1 MKKVKVGFTF
11 QSRLLPEN
19 VNRKDLKVSI
29 KSIVNYV
36 LVSERKSLDAINIL
50 FCDDSTIKEFNR
62 KYLKHDYETDII
74 TFRYDDTA
82 LIESDIVIS
91 METVKRNSLTYKS
104 SYLIELFRV
113 LIHGLLHL
121 CGMEDNTNVRKTVMR
136 KKENYYLKLAGLI
149 N

>member
-1 MKKVKVGFTF
+1 MKKVKIGFTF

-19 VNRKDLKVSI
+19 VNRTDLKASI
-29 KSIVNYV
+29 KSVVNFV
-36 LVSERKSLDAINIL
+36 LISERKSLDIINIL
-50 FCDDSTIKEFNR
+50 FCDDFTIKDFNR

-74 TFRYDDTA
+74 TFRYDDASLT
-82 LIESDIVIS
+82 ESDIIIS
-91 METVKRNSLTYKS
+91 LETVNRNSLTYKS

-113 LIHGLLHL
+113 IIHGLLHL
-121 CGMEDNTNVRKTVMR
+121 CGMEDNTKRRKSVMR

>member
-82 LIESDIVIS
+82 LIESDIIIS